1 MKRKHLKN
9 LIAGTLGAV
18 MVCSSAPVV
27 YAEDS
32 AATAPAGKIIYS
44 SDFED
49 GDVSAFTKRNDNDT
63 TVVSASTDNA
73 VSGTKSLCASGRSK
87 TWNGPALRLDDICE
101 PGTAYLVSAKVMGQ
115 YYTSNTMSLQYTD
128 ASGAEHYENL
138 ANLNGNGWQEVTDIK
153 VSFSADVSNVM
164 IYFEGGT
171 DNIYIDDF
179 VLKEAP
185 KYSIQEDIPSLKD
198 VYSDYFKIGG
208 VATVKELAP
217 QSTKDLILKH
227 CNSFTAGNE
236 MKPDALLD
244 QNACLAM
251 AQAGDDTN
259 PQVSLD
265 QARSLLDF
273 ARDNNIPMRGHVL
286 VWHQQTPTW
295 FFKENYDANGD
306 WVSKEKMLTRLE
318 NYIKN
323 VFEALE
329 KEYPEI
335 DFYAYDVVNECWLDD
350 GSARPA
356 GTQEEASKNS
366 PWVKVFG
373 DNSFIKPAFEFAKKY
388 APEGTKLYYND
399 FNEYMPQKTDA
410 IIKMVEEINSDGHYI
425 DGIGMQSH
433 LDARSGSDAFP
444 SVNVY
449 KKALDKFCE
458 TGLDVQITELDVTV
472 NDKEHFKEQAQYY
485 SDIMDTIVAQKD
497 HISSVTFWGTTD
509 DMSWRASKY
518 PLLFNEDYT
527 AKESFYAI
535 IDGIESTGTTT
546 TTTKPSET
554 TTTTTTTTTTPTTTT
569 PTANIPDAYLG
580 IPVKEDITPGDL
592 STVFHVGD
600 KGIIPF
606 NSGNSVWEIVD
617 IKVDGNAVEITNHG
631 GQSEIKFTCKK
642 EGTATVNV
650 TVSSK
655 KYDYLTRVLKTTIK
669 VNPAEEKDDVIYG
682 DANEDG
688 KVSVADAV
696 LIMQALSNPDEYKL
710 TENGSKNADVVG
722 NGDGVTTKDAL
733 AIQMID
739 INLIKVEDLP
749 LDDIPEVE

>member
-1 MKRKHLKN
+1 MKRKYLKN
-9 LIAGTLGAV
+9 LIAGTVGAL
-18 MVCSSAPVV
+18 MICSSAPVV

-32 AATAPAGKIIYS
+32 TATAPQGKIIYS

-49 GDVSAFTKRNDNDT
+49 GDVSLFSKRNDSDT

-73 VSGTKSLCASGRSK
+73 VSGTKSLCASGRTKS
-87 TWNGPALRLDDICE
+87 WNGPALKLDDICE

-115 YYTSNTMSLQYTD
+115 YYTSNTLSLQYTD

-138 ANLNGNGWQEVTDIK
+138 ANLNGNGWQEVNDIK
-153 VSFSADVSNVM
+153 ISFSADVSNVM
-164 IYFEGGT
+164 IYFEGADT
-171 DNIYIDDF
+171 SNIYIDDF

-198 VYSDYFKIGG
+198 VYSDYFRIGG

-244 QNACLAM
+244 QNACIAM

-259 PQVSLD
+259 PQVTLD

-295 FFKENYDANGD
+295 FFKENYDANGE
-306 WVSKEKMLTRLE
+306 WVSKDKMLKRLE

-323 VFEALE
+323 VFETIE

-350 GSARPA
+350 GSQRKA
-356 GTQEEASKNS
+356 GSQEEGSQNS

-373 DNSFIKPAFEFAKKY
+373 DNMSFIKPAFEFAKKY

-458 TGLDVQITELDVTV
+458 TGLDVQVTELDVTV
-472 NDKEHFKEQAQYY
+472 NDKDHFKEQAQYY

-497 HISSVTFWGTTD
+497 NISSVTFWGTTD

-554 TTTTTTTTTTPTTTT
+554 TTTTTTTATTEKPSETTTT
-569 PTANIPDAYLG
+569 A
-580 IPVKEDITPGDL
+580 TPSGD
-592 STVFHVGD
+592 TV
-600 KGIIPF
+600 
-606 NSGNSVWEIVD
+606 
-617 IKVDGNAVEITNHG
+617 
-631 GQSEIKFTCKK
+631 
-642 EGTATVNV
+642 
-650 TVSSK
+650 
-655 KYDYLTRVLKTTIK
+655 
-669 VNPAEEKDDVIYG
+669 YG

-688 KVSVADAV
+688 EVDISDAV
-696 LIMQALSNPDEYKL
+696 LIMQSLANPDMYKL
-710 TENGSKNADVVG
+710 TEQGKKNADVVG
-722 NGDGVTTKDAL
+722 NDGISTNDAL
-733 AIQMID
+733 AIQMIG
-739 INLIKVEDLP
+739 INLIKLEDLP
-749 LDDIPEVE
+749 LDDMPKFE

>member
-1 MKRKHLKN
+1 MKKKYFKN
-9 LIAGTLGAV
+9 IIAGTIGAV
-18 MVCSSAPVV
+18 MMCSSVPAV

-32 AATAPAGKIIYS
+32 TATAPAGKIIYS

-49 GDVSAFTKRNDNDT
+49 GDVSAFTKRNANDT

-87 TWNGPALRLDDICE
+87 TWNGPAFKLDDICE

-128 ASGAEHYENL
+128 ASGTEHYENL

-259 PQVSLD
+259 PQVNLD

-295 FFKENYDANGD
+295 FFKENYDVNGE
-306 WVSKEKMLTRLE
+306 WVSKEKMLARLE

-366 PWVKVFG
+366 PWIKVFG
-373 DNSFIKPAFEFAKKY
+373 DNMSFIKPAFEFAKKY

-472 NDKEHFKEQAQYY
+472 NGNDEESFKQQAQYY

-497 HISSVTFWGTTD
+497 NISCVTFWGTTD

-527 AKESFYAI
+527 AKESFYSI

-554 TTTTTTTTTTPTTTT
+554 TTTTTATTTE
-569 PTANIPDAYLG
+569 TAIPPAYLG
-580 IPVKEDITPGDL
+580 VPVLKDVSSSNFQSG
-592 STVFHVGD
+592 FHVGD
-600 KGIIPF
+600 EGIIPF
-606 NSGNSVWEIVD
+606 NSGVGTWEISD
-617 IKVDGNAVEITNHG
+617 IKVEGNAVK
-631 GQSEIKFTCKK
+631 IKNTGNKTGDIEFTCEK
-642 EGTATVNV
+642 EGTV
-650 TVSSK
+650 TVKVTVISNQSM
-655 KYDYLTRVLKTTIK
+655 YSPVLETTIK
-669 VNPAEEKDDVIYG
+669 VNPAEEKGDVVYG

-688 KVSVADAV
+688 DVNVSDAV
-696 LIMQALSNPDEYKL
+696 LIMQTLSNPDDYKL
-710 TENGSKNADVVG
+710 TEQGKKNADVVG
-722 NGDGVTTKDAL
+722 NDGVTAKDAL
-733 AIQMID
+733 AIQMIG
-739 INLIKVEDLP
+739 INLIKADQFPIDELP
-749 LDDIPEVE
+749 ELK